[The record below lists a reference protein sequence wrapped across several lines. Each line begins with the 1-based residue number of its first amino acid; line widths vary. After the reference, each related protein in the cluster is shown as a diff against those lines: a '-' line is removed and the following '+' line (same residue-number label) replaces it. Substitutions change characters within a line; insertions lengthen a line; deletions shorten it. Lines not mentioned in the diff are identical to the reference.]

1 MQGFFAEILD
11 GSIQRKAVTLA
22 QGLVG
27 HLGDGTLGIV
37 PAAGLDGAFTD
48 GFALVRD
55 DAGRVDLHKGAK
67 ARTFLTGTKGVVETE
82 HAGRQFFHRDAVLRA
97 GIALAEH
104 HRLAADDIDN
114 DQAVCL
120 GQGGLNGI
128 CQTAA
133 HCIADDQAVDHD
145 FHGMLDVLFEVD
157 LLAQIVHV
165 AVNAHTYKTGAAG
178 GVQLLGLGAFAG
190 TDYGGQHL
198 EAGALRQLHHLVD
211 HLINR
216 LLGDLPPANRAV
228 RHANAG
234 IHQAQVVVNFGHSA
248 HGGTWVVAGGLL
260 VDGDGRRKAGDL
272 VHIGLFH
279 LAQELAGVTGKA
291 LHIAALAVGV
301 DGVKGKAGL
310 AGAGKSCHDDQLIA
324 G

>member
-1 MQGFFAEILD
+1 M
-11 GSIQRKAVTLA
+11 
-22 QGLVG
+22 
-27 HLGDGTLGIV
+27 
-37 PAAGLDGAFTD
+37 
-48 GFALVRD
+48 
-55 DAGRVDLHKGAK
+55 
-67 ARTFLTGTKGVVETE
+67 
-82 HAGRQFFHRDAVLRA
+82 LRA

-145 FHGMLDVLFEVD
+145 LHGMLDVLFEVD

-178 GVQLLGLGAFAG
+178 GVQFLGLGAFAG

-216 LLGDLPPANRAV
+216 LLGDLPPADRAV
-228 RHANAG
+228 RHANPSFCPG
-234 IHQAQVVVNFGHSA
+234 PL
-248 HGGTWVVAGGLL
+248 GLCSST
-260 VDGDGRRKAGDL
+260 VTVRP
-272 VHIGLFH
+272 
-279 LAQELAGVTGKA
+279 LAQ
-291 LHIAALAVGV
+291 AAPAAIRPAAPPPMTNRSVMRYPFSFSQWAVRT
-301 DGVKGKAGL
+301 KTAP
-310 AGAGKSCHDDQLIA
+310 
-324 G
+324 